1 MFRNDYSEIAAPEV
15 LKALADAGMEQNVG
29 YGLDVR
35 SAAAEAKL
43 LACFGLTKAE
53 ADVHFLA
60 GGTQTNM
67 VVISY
72 FLRPYEAVIACDTAH
87 INVHETGA
95 VEGSGHKVLTAPNA
109 DGKLLPADI
118 DTIARKHG
126 DEHMVKPGMVYIS
139 DTTETGTTYTLS
151 ELRAIREVC
160 DRYGLLLF
168 LDGARLGCA
177 LTAEG
182 NDITPEEL
190 GKLCDVF
197 YAGGTKNGALFGE
210 AVVVKKKLGADT
222 FRYHIKNRGAMLAK
236 GFVCGIMFDA
246 LFTDGLYFRLAQH
259 SNDMAAIL
267 RNGLAELG
275 VELVGSS
282 RTNQLFL
289 KAEKELAEKL
299 TERYGAEPNGEA
311 DGMPVVRLVTSFATK
326 KEDCEELLRYL
337 KAELK

>member
-15 LKALADAGMEQNVG
+15 LKALTDAGMEQNIG

-35 SAAAEAKL
+35 SAAAEGKIL
-43 LACFGLTKAE
+43 DCFGLTKE
-53 ADVHFLA
+53 VADVYFLA

-118 DTIARKHG
+118 AAIAEKHG
-126 DEHMVKPGMVYIS
+126 DEHMVKPAMVYIS
-139 DTTETGTTYTLS
+139 DTTETGTTYTAE
-151 ELRAIREVC
+151 ELCAIREVC
-160 DRYGLLLF
+160 DRYGLLFF

-182 NDITPEEL
+182 NDVSPEML
-190 GKLCDVF
+190 GTLCDVF
-197 YAGGTKNGALFGE
+197 YVGGTKNGALFGE
-210 AVVVKKKLGADT
+210 AVVVKKKLRADT

-236 GFVCGIMFDA
+236 GFVCGVMFDA
-246 LFTDGLYFRLAQH
+246 LFTDRLYFRLAQH
-259 SNDMAAIL
+259 SNDMAAVL
-267 RNGLAELG
+267 RCGLTELG

-282 RTNQLFL
+282 KTNQLFL
-289 KAEKELAEKL
+289 KAETNLAQKL

-311 DGMPVVRLVTSFATK
+311 DGKPVVRLVTSFATK
-326 KEDCEELLRYL
+326 KDDCEELLRYM
-337 KAELK
+337 AVELK

>member
-15 LKALADAGMEQNVG
+15 LKALGDAGLEQNVG

-35 SAAAEAKL
+35 SKAAEVKIL
-43 LACFGLTKAE
+43 ECFGLTKAE
-53 ADVHFLA
+53 AEVHFLA

-118 DTIARKHG
+118 EAIARKHG
-126 DEHMVKPGMVYIS
+126 DEHMVKPKMVYLS
-139 DTTETGTTYTLS
+139 DTTETGTTYTS
-151 ELRAIREVC
+151 AELRAIRAVC
-160 DRYGLLLF
+160 DRYGLILF

-182 NDITPEEL
+182 NDLTPEEL
-190 GKLCDVF
+190 GELCDVF
-197 YAGGTKNGALFGE
+197 YVGGTKNGALFGE
-210 AVVVKKKLGADT
+210 AVVLKKKLGVDT

-259 SNDMAAIL
+259 ANDMAAIL
-267 RNGLAELG
+267 RSGLGELG
-275 VELVGSS
+275 MELVGSS
-282 RTNQLFL
+282 KTNQLFL
-289 KAEKELAEKL
+289 KAEKGLAEKL

-311 DGMPVVRLVTSFATK
+311 DGKPVVRLVTSFATK

>member
-15 LKALADAGMEQNVG
+15 LKALGDAGLEQNVG

-35 SAAAEAKL
+35 SKAAEAKIL
-43 LACFGLTKAE
+43 ECFGLTKAE
-53 ADVHFLA
+53 AEVHFLA

-118 DTIARKHG
+118 EAIARKHG
-126 DEHMVKPGMVYIS
+126 DEHMVKPKMVYLS
-139 DTTETGTTYTLS
+139 DTTETGTTYTS
-151 ELRAIREVC
+151 AELRAIRAVC
-160 DRYGLLLF
+160 DRYGLILF

-182 NDITPEEL
+182 NDLTPEEL
-190 GKLCDVF
+190 GELCDVF
-197 YAGGTKNGALFGE
+197 YVGGTKNGALFGE
-210 AVVVKKKLGADT
+210 AVVLKKKLGVDT

-236 GFVCGIMFDA
+236 GFVCGVMFDA

-259 SNDMAAIL
+259 ANDMAAIL
-267 RNGLAELG
+267 RSGLGELG
-275 VELVGSS
+275 MELVGSS
-282 RTNQLFL
+282 KTNQLFL
-289 KAEKELAEKL
+289 KAEKGLAEKL

-311 DGMPVVRLVTSFATK
+311 DGKPVVRLVTSFATK

>member
-15 LKALADAGMEQNVG
+15 LKALADAGLEQNAG

-35 SAAAEAKL
+35 SAAAEEKIL
-43 LACFGLTKAE
+43 DCFGLTKNE

-118 DTIARKHG
+118 EAIARKHS
-126 DEHMVKPGMVYIS
+126 DEHMVKPRMVYIS
-139 DTTETGTTYTLS
+139 DTTETGTTYTAS
-151 ELRAIREVC
+151 ELCAIREVC
-160 DRYGLLLF
+160 DRFGLLLF

-182 NDITPEEL
+182 NDVTPEEL

-210 AVVVKKKLGADT
+210 AVVVKKMLGADT
-222 FRYHIKNRGAMLAK
+222 FRYHVKNRGAMLAK

-246 LFTDGLYFRLAQH
+246 LFTEGLYFRLAQH
-259 SNDMAAIL
+259 SNDMAAVL
-267 RNGLAELG
+267 RNGLTELG

-282 RTNQLFL
+282 KTNQLFL
-289 KAEKELAEKL
+289 KAEKALAEKL
-299 TERYGAEPNGEA
+299 TQRYGAEPNGKA

>member
-1 MFRNDYSEIAAPEV
+1 MFRNDYSEIAAPQV
-15 LKALADAGMEQNVG
+15 LEALLAKGLEQNVG
-29 YGLDVR
+29 YGLDVH
-35 SAAAEAKL
+35 SAEAAGRIL
-43 LACFGLTKAE
+43 DAFGLTKAE

-67 VVISY
+67 TVISY
-72 FLRPYEAVIACDTAH
+72 FLRPYEAVIACDSAH

-118 DTIARKHG
+118 EAIARKHG
-126 DEHMVKPGMVYIS
+126 DEHMVKPAMVYIS
-139 DTTETGTTYTLS
+139 DTTETGTLYTAS
-151 ELRAIREVC
+151 ELQAIRTVC
-160 DRYGLLLF
+160 DAFGLILF

-182 NDITPEEL
+182 NDVTPQLL
-190 GKLCDVF
+190 GQLCDVF
-197 YAGGTKNGALFGE
+197 YVGGTKNGALFGE
-210 AVVVKKKLGADT
+210 AVVLKKKLKADT

-236 GFVCGIMFDA
+236 GFVCGIMFEA
-246 LFTDGLYFRLAQH
+246 LFTDGLYFKLAQH

-267 RNGLAELG
+267 RRGLREMG

-282 RTNQLFL
+282 TTNQLFL
-289 KAEKELAEKL
+289 RLEKPLAEML

-311 DGMPVVRLVTSFATK
+311 DGLPVVRLVTSFATK
-326 KEDCEELLRYL
+326 REDCEELLQYL
-337 KAELK
+337 RAARG